1 MHFFPPSE
9 LVVKHLPALLNLA
22 VHSGLWEKE
31 CCCAVPARSLP
42 SSDSRFLTALSHGR
56 NRASSTWDF
65 AQKCSLALTV
75 RRPPRSWP
83 PTSLPSAHTRFT
95 LPNHQMWDVSQ
106 HRKETGK
113 MAGIDPMQE
122 AYDTYKAIAVP
133 EQNWAYL
140 SCLYPT
146 RQEYTSCCHP
156 AHKAMG
162 DGI

>member
-113 MAGIDPMQE
+113 MAGILSPSVLSLLLSTQMSRDLYTDKNQGFLSLRNVSSHV
-122 AYDTYKAIAVP
+122 AY
-133 EQNWAYL
+133 NYL
-140 SCLYPT
+140 L
-146 RQEYTSCCHP
+146 
-156 AHKAMG
+156 
-162 DGI
+162 